1 MSGSG
6 KQKRFVTRGPVRD
19 HIVVREE
26 ANEAN
31 EAKEAEEAHVV
42 RPPGP
47 AAAAQATQPPHLSV
61 EVATSLCGCAAGAR
75 GERGATGL
83 PGLPVSGNRLNGGS
97 EDYCFR
103 AYI

>member
-1 MSGSG
+1 M
-6 KQKRFVTRGPVRD
+6 RD
-19 HIVVREE
+19 HIVVRGPGALPAGRQEE
-26 ANEAN
+26 ANEVN
-31 EAKEAEEAHVV
+31 EAKEAEAEAKEVHLV